1 MPQASA
7 FFLNQTLFF
16 VILAKGIIMKVLI
29 TGSNGLLGQHLI
41 PIFLQDS
48 RYEVIATGRGAN
60 RLPNQDGYLYEAA
73 NLRDSS
79 SVNQLLQKH
88 QPDIVIHAAAMT
100 QVDDCERNKDACWD
114 CNVNATRYLL
124 QAAEKSKSFFIFLST
139 DFVFDGLQGPY
150 AEEDAVNPL
159 SYYGATK
166 VAAERLV
173 QNSHLSWSIVRTVL
187 VYGIAAD
194 PKRSNIITWVKTNLE
209 QGKKLKVVDD
219 QWRTPTLVQDLAAG
233 CKLVADKKATGIFHI
248 SGSETLTP
256 YQMAVQTAGYF
267 QLNPQLLEKV
277 DAKTFTQP
285 AKRPART
292 GFVISK
298 AVQELGYQPHS
309 FAEGLQIVAKEI

>member
-1 MPQASA
+1 MLT
-7 FFLNQTLFF
+7 FLNDTVHMSVKLFFF

-60 RLPNQDGYLYEAA
+60 RLPSQHGYIYESA
-73 NLRDSS
+73 NLRDST
-79 SVNQLLQKH
+79 SVHHLLQKH

-124 QAAEKSKSFFIFLST
+124 QAAEKTNSFFMFLST

-150 AEEDAVNPL
+150 SEEDPVNPI

-173 QNSHLSWSIVRTVL
+173 R
-187 VYGIAAD
+187 IA
-194 PKRSNIITWVKTNLE
+194 N
-209 QGKKLKVVDD
+209 
-219 QWRTPTLVQDLAAG
+219 
-233 CKLVADKKATGIFHI
+233 
-248 SGSETLTP
+248 
-256 YQMAVQTAGYF
+256 
-267 QLNPQLLEKV
+267 
-277 DAKTFTQP
+277 
-285 AKRPART
+285 
-292 GFVISK
+292 
-298 AVQELGYQPHS
+298 
-309 FAEGLQIVAKEI
+309 